1 MNNPREEKKNWSLDS
16 KVVHGY
22 QGYDPYTGSISFPI
36 YQTATYKHASLTD
49 QGKYDYSRGQS
60 PTREELEETIA
71 LLENGKYGF
80 AFSSGL
86 AAVTAIFSLLA
97 AGDHVVV
104 SDDLYGG
111 TYRLIEQIWSKY
123 NVEFTYVDTCSLDA
137 VAGALKPNTRMVFI
151 ETPTNP
157 MMKVADIAALSNI
170 AAARNV
176 LTVVDNTFL
185 TPYYQRPLDLGADI
199 VIHSGTKFLAGHHD
213 TMAGLIVVNDNK
225 VAEELRLII
234 KTEGSG
240 LAPMDSWLLLRGIK
254 TLAVRMERH
263 QHNALILA
271 EWLKS
276 HPKVEQVYFVGMP
289 EHESYELSKRQATGF
304 GGMISFTVTETSLV
318 EQVLSRVRLIIFAES
333 LGGTESLITYPMVQ
347 THASIPQEIRE
358 RVGITDKLLRL
369 SVGIESADDII
380 RDLEQALA

>member
-1 MNNPREEKKNWSLDS
+1 MTNPREEKKHWSLDS

-22 QGYDPYTGSISFPI
+22 QGYDPYTGAISYPI
-36 YQTATYKHASLTD
+36 YQTATYKHASLTE

-60 PTREELEETIA
+60 PTREELEDTIA
-71 LLENGKYGF
+71 LLENGQYGY

-111 TYRLIEQIWSKY
+111 TYRLIEQIWVKY
-123 NVEFTYVDTCSLDA
+123 NVEFTYVNAGSLEA
-137 VAGALKPNTRMVFI
+137 VAAAIRPNTRMVFI

-157 MMKVADIAALSNI
+157 MMKVADIAAIANI
-170 AAARNV
+170 AKARHII
-176 LTVVDNTFL
+176 TVVDNTFL
-185 TPYYQRPLDLGADI
+185 TPYYQRPLELGADI

-213 TMAGLIVVNDNK
+213 TMAGLIVVNDDK
-225 VAEELRLII
+225 LAEELRLII

-240 LAPMDSWLLLRGIK
+240 LAPLDSWLLLRGIK

-263 QHNALILA
+263 QQNALALA
-271 EWLKS
+271 NWLKQ
-276 HPKVEQVYFVGMP
+276 HPKVEQVYFVGLP
-289 EHESYELSKRQATGF
+289 EHESYELSQRQASGF
-304 GGMISFTVTETSLV
+304 GGMISFTVAGAGLV
-318 EQVLSRVRLIIFAES
+318 EQVLSRVKLIIFAES

-369 SVGIESADDII
+369 SVGIESAEDII

>member
-1 MNNPREEKKNWSLDS
+1 MTNPREEKKNWSLDS

-22 QGYDPYTGSISFPI
+22 QGYDPYTGAISYPI

-60 PTREELEETIA
+60 PTREELEDTMA
-71 LLENGKYGF
+71 LLENGRYGY

-97 AGDHVVV
+97 TGDHVVV

-111 TYRLIEQIWSKY
+111 TYRLIEQIWVKY
-123 NVEFTYVDTCSLDA
+123 NVEFTYVNTGSLEA
-137 VAGALKPNTRMVFI
+137 VAEALRPNTRMVFI

-157 MMKVADIAALSNI
+157 MMKVADISGI
-170 AAARNV
+170 ANAARARNI

-185 TPYYQRPLDLGADI
+185 TPYYQRPLELGADI

-213 TMAGLIVVNDNK
+213 TMAGLIVVNDDK
-225 VAEELRLII
+225 LAEDLRLII

-240 LAPMDSWLLLRGIK
+240 LAPLDSWLLLRGIK

-263 QHNALILA
+263 QQNAIVLA
-271 EWLKS
+271 NWLKN
-276 HPKVEQVYFVGMP
+276 HPKVEQVYFVGLP
-289 EHESYELSKRQATGF
+289 DHESYELSQRQASGF
-304 GGMISFTVTETSLV
+304 GGMISFTVANVGLV
-318 EQVLSRVRLIIFAES
+318 EQVLSRVKLIIFAES

-369 SVGIESADDII
+369 SVGIESAEDII